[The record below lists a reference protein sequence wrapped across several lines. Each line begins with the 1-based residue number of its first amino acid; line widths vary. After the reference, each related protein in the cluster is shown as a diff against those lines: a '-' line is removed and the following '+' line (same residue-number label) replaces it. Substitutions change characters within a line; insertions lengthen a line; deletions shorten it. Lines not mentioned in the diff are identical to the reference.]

1 MIVTFDFDNT
11 LTQVQ
16 FDPDDGCF
24 SKPAGPNL
32 VMVQCLQAHL
42 KNGNEVHIV
51 TSRHENDRSINEIN
65 GFLIEHMLHEVA
77 SVRFTN
83 GALKADCLHSL
94 NSSRHHD
101 DDHVELDNLPPDCEG
116 IFIPTGWLDEHGTVC
131 DPDDPHFHFDNW
143 FPSHNVD

>member
-65 GFLIEHMLHEVA
+65 GFMGSI
-77 SVRFTN
+77 
-83 GALKADCLHSL
+83 
-94 NSSRHHD
+94 
-101 DDHVELDNLPPDCEG
+101 
-116 IFIPTGWLDEHGTVC
+116 
-131 DPDDPHFHFDNW
+131 
-143 FPSHNVD
+143 